1 MTLAVILLSL
11 SDVRLALSRR
21 TSLASLSEA
30 TSLVIAESLLTW
42 CLLDYPAQAHIHFAR
57 LDITYSAL
65 TRRKTA
71 VSSGA

>member
-1 MTLAVILLSL
+1 MTLAVILLLL

-21 TSLASLSEA
+21 TSLATLSDAASLSH
-30 TSLVIAESLLTW
+30 
-42 CLLDYPAQAHIHFAR
+42 CLLGLPRTILLKLIYIFAR

>member
-1 MTLAVILLSL
+1 MTLAVILLLL
-11 SDVRLALSRR
+11 SDARLDKARR
-21 TSLASLSEA
+21 TSLSDAASLC
-30 TSLVIAESLLTW
+30 IAESLLTK
-42 CLLDYPAQAHIHFAR
+42 LPYDYPAQAHVHFAR